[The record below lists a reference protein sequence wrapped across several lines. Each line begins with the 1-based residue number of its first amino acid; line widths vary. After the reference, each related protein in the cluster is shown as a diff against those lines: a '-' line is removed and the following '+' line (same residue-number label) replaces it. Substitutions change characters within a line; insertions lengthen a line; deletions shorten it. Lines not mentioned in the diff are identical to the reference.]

1 LPQAYVAVEDHLDR
15 PRRAARVVAD
25 DLASQAVVHVARDG
39 YPGVAGDATIATAAQ
54 IRSSEAGTIP
64 SREPAAVCRFRRF
77 QMREYNCRIAKDTAK
92 AMKALYTTHKYIRIF
107 VLGVPE
113 SWLVALYDL
122 QRQEWLDRGCSSH
135 DNLKD
140 AKADALDRAA
150 AVLGKP
156 LLNVRWH

>member
-1 LPQAYVAVEDHLDR
+1 MVEPPGIGESFQGLPCATVGHSGGVQAHE
-15 PRRAARVVAD
+15 PE
-25 DLASQAVVHVARDG
+25 
-39 YPGVAGDATIATAAQ
+39 PF
-54 IRSSEAGTIP
+54 P
-64 SREPAAVCRFRRF
+64 SRERAAVCRFRRF

-92 AMKALYTTHKYIRIF
+92 AMKALYTTHNYIRVF

-122 QRQEWLDRGCSSH
+122 QRQEWIDRGCSTH

-150 AVLGKP
+150 AILRKP
-156 LLNVRWH
+156 LLDIQCH